1 MPISDAAKEVLYY
14 TTGPVGFADGLVTAA
29 LRNKSIWW
37 VIKSGKFEAEG
48 ITHRRRTRIQTKLL
62 GGQIKSKGA
71 NLPRL
76 PIQKPVC
83 KRTIQTDI
91 CC

>member
-37 VIKSGKFEAEG
+37 VIKSGRFEAEG
-48 ITHRRRTRIQTKLL
+48 ITHEE
-62 GGQIKSKGA
+62 GQEFRQNCSED
-71 NLPRL
+71 R
-76 PIQKPVC
+76 
-83 KRTIQTDI
+83 
-91 CC
+91 